1 MADRKETPDIL
12 GDLLGAGEPAEAPEE
27 EASKPARQPRGKTA
41 EKQASKPAEEAREP
55 APAPPSGEKAKATLY
70 FAPET
75 IEALEA
81 GWLQLR
87 RLIQTERRNQISKS
101 SIVET
106 ALLIALE
113 DLKKKGE
120 KSQLARRLEEQ

>member
-1 MADRKETPDIL
+1 MADRKQTPDIL
-12 GDLLGAGEPAEAPEE
+12 GSVLGAEEEPAAPPPAKAPE
-27 EASKPARQPRGKTA
+27 EASKPAKQPRGKA
-41 EKQASKPAEEAREP
+41 AEEAREP
-55 APAPPSGEKAKATLY
+55 APAPSGEKAKVTLY

-75 IEALEA
+75 VEALEA

-120 KSQLARRLEEQ
+120 RSQIAGRLEEQ